1 MSRIAFFVVK
11 GITDYLRNPK
21 KGKEGIVRLPN
32 LIWIIGMICSVL
44 FLIPTFITLFT
55 EESIWMPI
63 FFFAFVLLG
72 VVLIIAFLNCRI
84 FYDEKGFLS
93 KNFFGKKRKFTY
105 DQIIAIKMR
114 AHENYLCLGRQ
125 RVMIDEIAIGGM
137 EFLAFAEEQYKKL
150 HNGNDIPIL

>member
-1 MSRIAFFVVK
+1 MSHIAFVVAK
-11 GITDYLRNPK
+11 GTTDYLRNPK
-21 KGKEGIVRLPN
+21 KGKEGIVRLPD
-32 LIWIIGMICSVL
+32 LIWIIGTIGCAI
-44 FLIPTFITLFT
+44 FLIPAVITTFSN
-55 EESIWMPI
+55 EPIWVPMI
-63 FFFAFVLLG
+63 FYAFVLLS

-114 AHENYLCLGRQ
+114 AHENYLCLGQQ